1 MKKLLITGGLGHI
14 GSRLIREL
22 LQKDYYVVCID
33 NFLTERIVS
42 LRGVITHNNF
52 KFHEADVSKD
62 RETIAKLF
70 KKNNFY
76 SAIHLSAITNAEK
89 SHDLAKEVINNNLD
103 GTTTLI
109 ELCNDHKTRII
120 FPSSTSIYGTSEEVV
135 HEDEERFINPQS
147 PYAECKVMEE
157 NLIKGCS
164 SLNSVVLR
172 LGTIFGTSPGM
183 RFHTAVN
190 KFCWQAVANKPI
202 TIWETAFHQY
212 RPYLDL
218 ADACNS
224 FRFFLDN
231 EVPSGSTYNINTTN
245 FTVAQIID
253 NIKKYVPELDLEFV
267 DSKIMNQL
275 SYRVL
280 NKKVKSLGF
289 SFKGN
294 LDHAIKSTI
303 DWLKEE

>member
-22 LQKDYYVVCID
+22 LQQDYYVVCID

-62 RETIAKLF
+62 KETIAKLF

-103 GTTTLI
+103 GTKTLI

-164 SLNSVVLR
+164 SLNSVILR

-190 KFCWQAVANKPI
+190 KFCWQAVAN
-202 TIWETAFHQY
+202 
-212 RPYLDL
+212 
-218 ADACNS
+218 
-224 FRFFLDN
+224 
-231 EVPSGSTYNINTTN
+231 
-245 FTVAQIID
+245 
-253 NIKKYVPELDLEFV
+253 
-267 DSKIMNQL
+267 
-275 SYRVL
+275 
-280 NKKVKSLGF
+280 
-289 SFKGN
+289 
-294 LDHAIKSTI
+294 
-303 DWLKEE
+303 